1 MHSAQRGMRAV
12 GRAGQAVQRSADVET
27 IRAALGRLSGTQLQ
41 VHSFRYIVRSHVHRE
56 RARASQPRLDRAEID
71 AHLAHRTAL
80 HQIVEG
86 RPPLMEP
93 VDAAARWAQLAP

>member
-1 MHSAQRGMRAV
+1 MKRE
-12 GRAGQAVQRSADVET
+12 RSISDRSTRPKT
-27 IRAALGRLSGTQLQ
+27 IRAALDGYEVTASGT
-41 VHSFRYIVRSHVHRE
+41 SFVPTCIASA